1 MVINSSLIEQYF
13 PDLSDEQKQRFAALY
28 DLYMYHNER
37 VNVISRKDMDN
48 FYIHH
53 VLHSLALVKFCDFR
67 NIQSVID
74 IGTGGGFP
82 GIPLAIMFPEIK
94 FHLVDSIGKK
104 INVVNEVAKAIGL
117 KNILAEQQRTENSE
131 YAYDLAVARA
141 VAPSIKLYEWMQNNW
156 LTKPKFYL
164 LKGGD
169 LSEELNELLQVNPK
183 LKIKSNNISK
193 VFKEDFFETKKV
205 ITIE

>member
-1 MVINSSLIEQYF
+1 MVTSALIEQYF
-13 PDLSDEQKQRFAALY
+13 PNLTDLQKEQFAALY
-28 DLYMYHNER
+28 DLYTFHNER
-37 VNVISRKDMDN
+37 VNVISRKDMEN

-53 VLHSLALVKFCDFR
+53 VLHSLALVKFCNFEGI
-67 NIQSVID
+67 NTVID

-82 GIPLAIMFPEIK
+82 GIPLGIMFPDIK

-104 INVVNEVAKAIGL
+104 INVVNEVAQSIGL
-117 KNILAEQQRTENSE
+117 KNVLGEQLRTEQSE

-141 VAPSIKLYEWMQNNW
+141 VAPAVQLLDWMKDNW
-156 LTKPKFYL
+156 EDKPKFYL

-169 LSEELNELLQVNPK
+169 LTEELNELLQASPR
-183 LKIKSNNISK
+183 LRIKSNNISK
-193 VFKEDFFETKKV
+193 IFKEDFFETKKV

>member
-1 MVINSSLIEQYF
+1 MVSSSLIEQYF
-13 PDLSDEQKQRFAALY
+13 PNLTDLQKEQFAALY
-28 DLYMYHNER
+28 DLYTFHNER
-37 VNVISRKDMDN
+37 VNVISRKDMEN

-53 VLHSLALVKFCDFR
+53 VLHSLALVKFCDFEGI
-67 NIQSVID
+67 NTVID

-82 GIPLAIMFPEIK
+82 GIPLGIMFPDIK

-104 INVVNEVAKAIGL
+104 INVVNEVAESIGL
-117 KNILAEQQRTENSE
+117 KNLLGEQLRTEQSE

-141 VAPSIKLYEWMQNNW
+141 VAPAVQLFDWMKDNW
-156 LTKPKFYL
+156 EDKPKFYL

-169 LSEELNELLQVNPK
+169 LSEELNELLQASPR
-183 LKIKSNNISK
+183 LRIKSNNISK
-193 VFKEDFFETKKV
+193 IFKEDFFETKKV

>member
-1 MVINSSLIEQYF
+1 
-13 PDLSDEQKQRFAALY
+13 
-28 DLYMYHNER
+28 
-37 VNVISRKDMDN
+37 
-48 FYIHH
+48 
-53 VLHSLALVKFCDFR
+53 VKYCDFTG
-67 NIQSVID
+67 IKSVID

-104 INVVNEVAKAIGL
+104 INVVNEVAQSIEL
-117 KNILAEQQRTENSE
+117 KNVLGEHQRTESSE
-131 YAYDLAVARA
+131 YGYDLAVARA
-141 VAPSIKLYEWMQNNW
+141 VAPAIKLYDWMKDNW
-156 LTKPKFYL
+156 MDKPKFYL

-169 LSEELNELLQVNPK
+169 LLEELNELLQLNPR

>member
-1 MVINSSLIEQYF
+1 MVTSALIEQYF
-13 PDLSDEQKQRFAALY
+13 PNLTDLQKEQFAALY
-28 DLYMYHNER
+28 DLYTFHNER
-37 VNVISRKDMDN
+37 VNVISRKDMEN

-53 VLHSLALVKFCDFR
+53 VLHSLALVKFCDFEGI
-67 NIQSVID
+67 NTVID

-82 GIPLAIMFPEIK
+82 GIPLGIMFPNIK

-104 INVVNEVAKAIGL
+104 INVVNEVAQAIGL
-117 KNILAEQQRTENSE
+117 KNVLGEQLRTEQSE

-141 VAPSIKLYEWMQNNW
+141 VAPAVQLFDWMKDNW
-156 LTKPKFYL
+156 EDKPKFYL

-169 LSEELNELLQVNPK
+169 LSEELNELLQASPR
-183 LKIKSNNISK
+183 LRIKSNNISK
-193 VFKEDFFETKKV
+193 IFKEDFFETKKV

>member
-1 MVINSSLIEQYF
+1 MVTSALIEQYF
-13 PDLSDEQKQRFAALY
+13 PNLTDLQKEQFAALY
-28 DLYMYHNER
+28 DLYTFHNER
-37 VNVISRKDMDN
+37 VNVISRKDMEN

-53 VLHSLALVKFCDFR
+53 VLHSLALVKFCDFEGI
-67 NIQSVID
+67 NTVID

-82 GIPLAIMFPEIK
+82 GIPLGIMFPDIK

-104 INVVNEVAKAIGL
+104 INVVNEVAQSIGL
-117 KNILAEQQRTENSE
+117 KNVLGEQLRTEQSE

-141 VAPSIKLYEWMQNNW
+141 VAPAVQLFDWMKDNW
-156 LTKPKFYL
+156 EDKPKFYL

-169 LSEELNELLQVNPK
+169 LTEELNELLQFSPR
-183 LKIKSNNISK
+183 LKIKSNNIYK
-193 VFKEDFFETKKV
+193 IFKEDFFETKKV

>member
-1 MVINSSLIEQYF
+1 MVITSALIERYF
-13 PDLSDEQKQRFAALY
+13 PDLNDLQKSQFAALF
-28 DLYMYHNER
+28 DLYVYHNER
-37 VNVISRKDMDN
+37 VNVISRKDMEN

-53 VLHSLALVKFCDFR
+53 VLHSLALVKFCDFSG
-67 NIQSVID
+67 IKSIID

-82 GIPLAIMFPEIK
+82 GIPLAIMFPDIK

-104 INVVNEVAKAIGL
+104 INVVNEVAQSIEL
-117 KNILAEQQRTENSE
+117 KNVLAEQQRTESSE
-131 YAYDLAVARA
+131 YGYDLAVARA
-141 VAPSIKLYEWMQNNW
+141 VAPAIKLYDWMKDNW
-156 LTKPKFYL
+156 MDKPKFFL

-169 LSEELNELLQVNPK
+169 LSEELNELLQLNPR

>member
-1 MVINSSLIEQYF
+1 MVTSALIEQYF
-13 PDLSDEQKQRFAALY
+13 PNLTETQKEQFAALY
-28 DLYMYHNER
+28 DLYTFHNER
-37 VNVISRKDMDN
+37 VNVISRKDMEN

-53 VLHSLALVKFCDFR
+53 VLHSLALVKFCDFEGI
-67 NIQSVID
+67 NTVID

-82 GIPLAIMFPEIK
+82 GIPLGIMFPNIK

-104 INVVNEVAKAIGL
+104 INVVNEVAQAIGL
-117 KNILAEQQRTENSE
+117 KNVLGEQLRTEQSE

-141 VAPSIKLYEWMQNNW
+141 VAPAVQLFDWMKDNW
-156 LTKPKFYL
+156 EDKPKFYL

-169 LSEELNELLQVNPK
+169 LSEELNELLQASPR
-183 LKIKSNNISK
+183 LRIKSNNISK
-193 VFKEDFFETKKV
+193 IFKEDFFETKKV

>member
-1 MVINSSLIEQYF
+1 MVKSTLIEQYF
-13 PDLSDEQKQRFAALY
+13 PDLTTQQKEQFAALF
-28 DLYMYHNER
+28 DLYTFHNER
-37 VNVISRKDMDN
+37 VNVISRKDMEN

-53 VLHSLALVKFCDFR
+53 VLHSLALVKFCSFEG
-67 NIQSVID
+67 IQTVID

-82 GIPLAIMFPEIK
+82 GIPLGIMFPEIK

-104 INVVNEVAKAIGL
+104 INVVNEVAHAIGL
-117 KNILAEQQRTENSE
+117 KNVLAEQLRTEQSE

-141 VAPSIKLYEWMQNNW
+141 VAPSVKLYDWMKNNW
-156 LTKPKFYL
+156 ENKPKFYL

>member
-1 MVINSSLIEQYF
+1 MVTSALIEQYF
-13 PDLSDEQKQRFAALY
+13 PNLTDLQKEQFAALY
-28 DLYMYHNER
+28 DLYTFHNER
-37 VNVISRKDMDN
+37 VNVISRKDMEN

-53 VLHSLALVKFCDFR
+53 VLHSLALVKFCDFEGI
-67 NIQSVID
+67 NTVID

-82 GIPLAIMFPEIK
+82 GIPLGIMFPDIK

-104 INVVNEVAKAIGL
+104 INVVNEVAESIGL
-117 KNILAEQQRTENSE
+117 KNVLGEQLRTEQSE

-141 VAPSIKLYEWMQNNW
+141 VAPAVQLFDWMKDNW
-156 LTKPKFYL
+156 EDKPKFYL

-169 LSEELNELLQVNPK
+169 LTEELNELLQLSPR

-193 VFKEDFFETKKV
+193 IFKEDFFETKKV

>member
-1 MVINSSLIEQYF
+1 MVSSALIEQYF
-13 PDLSDEQKQRFAALY
+13 PNLTETQKEQFAALY
-28 DLYMYHNER
+28 DLYTFHNER
-37 VNVISRKDMDN
+37 VNVISRKDMEN

-53 VLHSLALVKFCDFR
+53 VLHSLALVKFCDFEGI
-67 NIQSVID
+67 NTVID

-82 GIPLAIMFPEIK
+82 GIPLGIMFPNIK

-104 INVVNEVAKAIGL
+104 INVVNEVAQAIGL
-117 KNILAEQQRTENSE
+117 KNVLGEQLRTEQSE

-141 VAPSIKLYEWMQNNW
+141 VAPAVQLFDWMKDNW
-156 LTKPKFYL
+156 EDKPKFYL

-169 LSEELNELLQVNPK
+169 LSEELNELLQASPR
-183 LKIKSNNISK
+183 LRIKSNNISK
-193 VFKEDFFETKKV
+193 IFKEDFFETKKV

>member
-1 MVINSSLIEQYF
+1 MVITSALIEQYF
-13 PDLSDEQKQRFAALY
+13 PDLSDEQKQKFASLY
-28 DLYMYHNER
+28 DLYVFHNER

-53 VLHSLALVKFCDFR
+53 VLHSLALVKFCDFS

-82 GIPLAIMFPEIK
+82 GIPLAIMFPDIK

-104 INVVNEVAKAIGL
+104 INVVNEVAKSIGL
-117 KNILAEQQRTENSE
+117 KNILAEQQRTENSD

-141 VAPSIKLYEWMQNNW
+141 VAPAIKLYDWMQNNW
-156 LTKPKFYL
+156 LNKPKFYL

>member
-1 MVINSSLIEQYF
+1 MVTSALIEQYF
-13 PDLSDEQKQRFAALY
+13 PNLTDLQKEQFAALY
-28 DLYMYHNER
+28 DLYTFHNER
-37 VNVISRKDMDN
+37 VNVISRKDMEN

-53 VLHSLALVKFCDFR
+53 VLHSLALVKFCDFEGI
-67 NIQSVID
+67 NTVID

-82 GIPLAIMFPEIK
+82 GIPLGIMFPDIK

-104 INVVNEVAKAIGL
+104 INVVNEVAQSIGL
-117 KNILAEQQRTENSE
+117 KNVLGEQLRTEQSE

-141 VAPSIKLYEWMQNNW
+141 VAPAVQLLDWMKDNW
-156 LTKPKFYL
+156 EDKPKFYL

-169 LSEELNELLQVNPK
+169 LTEELNELLQASPR
-183 LKIKSNNISK
+183 LRIKSNNISK
-193 VFKEDFFETKKV
+193 IFKEDFFETKKV

>member
-1 MVINSSLIEQYF
+1 MVITSALIEHYF
-13 PDLSDEQKQRFAALY
+13 PDLSDEQKLKFAALQ
-28 DLYMYHNER
+28 DLYIFHNER

-53 VLHSLALVKFCDFR
+53 VLHSLALVKFCNFS

-82 GIPLAIMFPEIK
+82 GIPLAIMFPDIK

-104 INVVNEVAKAIGL
+104 IKVVNEVAKSIGL
-117 KNILAEQQRTENSE
+117 KNILAEQQRTENSDF
-131 YAYDLAVARA
+131 AYDLAVARA
-141 VAPSIKLYEWMQNNW
+141 VAPAIKLYDWMQNNW
-156 LTKPKFYL
+156 LNKPKFYL

>member
-1 MVINSSLIEQYF
+1 MVTSALIEQYF
-13 PDLSDEQKQRFAALY
+13 PNLTDLQKEQFAALY
-28 DLYMYHNER
+28 DLYTFHNER
-37 VNVISRKDMDN
+37 VNVISRKDMEN

-53 VLHSLALVKFCDFR
+53 VLHSLALVKFCDFEGI
-67 NIQSVID
+67 NTVID

-82 GIPLAIMFPEIK
+82 GIPLGIMFPDIK

-104 INVVNEVAKAIGL
+104 INVVNEIAESIGL
-117 KNILAEQQRTENSE
+117 KNVLGEQLRTEQSE

-141 VAPSIKLYEWMQNNW
+141 VAPAVQLFDWMKDNW
-156 LTKPKFYL
+156 EDKPKFYL

-169 LSEELNELLQVNPK
+169 LTEELNELLQVSPR
-183 LKIKSNNISK
+183 LRIKSNNISK
-193 VFKEDFFETKKV
+193 IFKEDFFETKKV

>member
-1 MVINSSLIEQYF
+1 MVTSALIEQYF
-13 PDLSDEQKQRFAALY
+13 PNLTETQKEQFAALY
-28 DLYMYHNER
+28 ELYTFHNER
-37 VNVISRKDMDN
+37 VNVISRKDMEN

-53 VLHSLALVKFCDFR
+53 VLHSLALVKFCDFEGI
-67 NIQSVID
+67 NTVID

-82 GIPLAIMFPEIK
+82 GIPLGIMFPNIK

-104 INVVNEVAKAIGL
+104 INVVNEVAQAIGL
-117 KNILAEQQRTENSE
+117 KNVLGEQLRTEQSE

-141 VAPSIKLYEWMQNNW
+141 VAPAVQLFDWMKDNW
-156 LTKPKFYL
+156 EDKPKFYL

-169 LSEELNELLQVNPK
+169 LSEELNELLQASPR
-183 LKIKSNNISK
+183 LRIKSNNISK
-193 VFKEDFFETKKV
+193 IFKEDFFETKKV

>member
-1 MVINSSLIEQYF
+1 MVSSALIEQYF
-13 PDLSDEQKQRFAALY
+13 PNLTETQKEQFAALY
-28 DLYMYHNER
+28 DLYTFHNER
-37 VNVISRKDMDN
+37 VNVISRKDMEN

-53 VLHSLALVKFCDFR
+53 VLHSLALVKFCDFEGI
-67 NIQSVID
+67 NTVID

-82 GIPLAIMFPEIK
+82 GIPLGIMFPDIK

-104 INVVNEVAKAIGL
+104 INVVNEVAQAIGL
-117 KNILAEQQRTENSE
+117 KNVLGEQLRTEQSE

-141 VAPSIKLYEWMQNNW
+141 VAPAVQLFDWMKDNW
-156 LTKPKFYL
+156 EDKPKFYL

-169 LSEELNELLQVNPK
+169 LSEELNELLQASPR
-183 LKIKSNNISK
+183 LRIKSNNISK
-193 VFKEDFFETKKV
+193 IFKEDFFETKKV

>member
-1 MVINSSLIEQYF
+1 MVITSALIEQYF
-13 PDLSDEQKQRFAALY
+13 PELNEQQKERFAALY
-28 DLYMYHNER
+28 DLYVFHNER

-53 VLHSLALVKFCDFR
+53 VLHSLALVKFCDFS
-67 NIQSVID
+67 NINSVID

-82 GIPLAIMFPEIK
+82 GIPLAIMFPDIK

-104 INVVNEVAKAIGL
+104 INVVNEVANSIGL
-117 KNILAEQQRTENSE
+117 KNLIAEQLRTETSE

-141 VAPSIKLYEWMQNNW
+141 VAPATKLYEWMTNNW
-156 LTKPKFYL
+156 LEKPKFYL

-183 LKIKSNNISK
+183 LRIKSFNISK

>member
-1 MVINSSLIEQYF
+1 MVTSALIEQYF
-13 PDLSDEQKQRFAALY
+13 PNLTDLQKEQFAALY
-28 DLYMYHNER
+28 DLYTFHNER
-37 VNVISRKDMDN
+37 VNVISRKDMEN

-53 VLHSLALVKFCDFR
+53 VLHSLALVKFCDFEGI
-67 NIQSVID
+67 NTVID

-82 GIPLAIMFPEIK
+82 GIPLGIMFPDIK

-104 INVVNEVAKAIGL
+104 INVVNEVAQSIGL
-117 KNILAEQQRTENSE
+117 KNVLGEQLRTEQSE

-141 VAPSIKLYEWMQNNW
+141 VAPAVQLFDWMKDNW
-156 LTKPKFYL
+156 EDKPKFYL

-169 LSEELNELLQVNPK
+169 LTEELNELLQFSPR
-183 LKIKSNNISK
+183 LRIKSNNISK
-193 VFKEDFFETKKV
+193 IFKEDFFETKKV

>member
-1 MVINSSLIEQYF
+1 MVSSTLIEQYF
-13 PDLSDEQKQRFAALY
+13 PNLTDLQKEQFAALY
-28 DLYMYHNER
+28 DLYTFHNER
-37 VNVISRKDMDN
+37 VNVISRKDMEN

-53 VLHSLALVKFCDFR
+53 VLHSLALVKFCDFEGI
-67 NIQSVID
+67 NTVID

-82 GIPLAIMFPEIK
+82 GIPLGIMFPDIK

-104 INVVNEVAKAIGL
+104 INVVNEVAQAIGL
-117 KNILAEQQRTENSE
+117 KNVLGEQLRTEQSE

-141 VAPSIKLYEWMQNNW
+141 VAPAVQLFDWMKDNW
-156 LTKPKFYL
+156 EDKPKFYL

-169 LSEELNELLQVNPK
+169 LSEELNELLQASPR
-183 LKIKSNNISK
+183 LRIKSNNISK
-193 VFKEDFFETKKV
+193 IFKEDFFETKKV

>member
-1 MVINSSLIEQYF
+1 MVTSALIEQYF
-13 PDLSDEQKQRFAALY
+13 PNLTETQKEQFAALY
-28 DLYMYHNER
+28 DLYTFHNER
-37 VNVISRKDMDN
+37 VNVISRKDMEN

-53 VLHSLALVKFCDFR
+53 VLHSLALVKFCNFEGI
-67 NIQSVID
+67 NTVID

-82 GIPLAIMFPEIK
+82 GIPLGIMFPNIK

-104 INVVNEVAKAIGL
+104 INVVNEVAQAIGL
-117 KNILAEQQRTENSE
+117 KNVLGEQLRTEQSE

-141 VAPSIKLYEWMQNNW
+141 VAPAVQLFDWMKDNW
-156 LTKPKFYL
+156 EDKPKFYL

-169 LSEELNELLQVNPK
+169 LSEELNELLQASPR
-183 LKIKSNNISK
+183 LRIKSNNISK
-193 VFKEDFFETKKV
+193 IFKEDFFETKKV

>member
-1 MVINSSLIEQYF
+1 MVITSALIEQYF

-28 DLYMYHNER
+28 NLYVFHNER

-53 VLHSLALVKFCDFR
+53 VLHSLALVKFCDFS

-82 GIPLAIMFPEIK
+82 GIPLAIMFPDIK

-104 INVVNEVAKAIGL
+104 INVVNEVAKSIGL

-141 VAPSIKLYEWMQNNW
+141 VAPTIKLYDWMQSNW

>member
-104 INVVNEVAKAIGL
+104 INVVNEVAKSIGL

>member
-1 MVINSSLIEQYF
+1 MVTSALIEQYF
-13 PDLSDEQKQRFAALY
+13 PNLTETQKEQFAALY
-28 DLYMYHNER
+28 DLYTFHNER
-37 VNVISRKDMDN
+37 VNVISRKDMEN

-53 VLHSLALVKFCDFR
+53 VLHSLALLKFCDFEG
-67 NIQSVID
+67 IKTVID

-82 GIPLAIMFPEIK
+82 GIPLGIMFPDIK

-104 INVVNEVAKAIGL
+104 INVVNEVAESIGL
-117 KNILAEQQRTENSE
+117 KNVLGEQLRIEDSE

-141 VAPSIKLYEWMQNNW
+141 VAPAIKLFDWMKDNW
-156 LTKPKFYL
+156 EDKPKFFL

-169 LSEELNELLQVNPK
+169 LSEELNELLQASPH

-193 VFKEDFFETKKV
+193 IFKEDFFETKKV

>member
-1 MVINSSLIEQYF
+1 MVSSTLIEQYF
-13 PDLSDEQKQRFAALY
+13 PNLTDLQKEQFAALY
-28 DLYMYHNER
+28 DLYTFHNER
-37 VNVISRKDMDN
+37 VNVISRKDMEN

-53 VLHSLALVKFCDFR
+53 VLHSLALVKFCDFEGI
-67 NIQSVID
+67 NTVID

-82 GIPLAIMFPEIK
+82 GIPLGIMFPDIK

-104 INVVNEVAKAIGL
+104 INVVNEVAESIGL
-117 KNILAEQQRTENSE
+117 KNVLGEQLRTEQSE

-141 VAPSIKLYEWMQNNW
+141 VAPAVQLFDWMKDNW
-156 LTKPKFYL
+156 EDKPKFYL

-169 LSEELNELLQVNPK
+169 LSEELNELLQASPR
-183 LKIKSNNISK
+183 LRIKSNNISK
-193 VFKEDFFETKKV
+193 IFKEDFFETKKV

>member
-1 MVINSSLIEQYF
+1 MVSSALIEQYF
-13 PDLSDEQKQRFAALY
+13 PNLTDLQKEQFAALY
-28 DLYMYHNER
+28 DLYTFHNER
-37 VNVISRKDMDN
+37 VNVISRKDMEN

-53 VLHSLALVKFCDFR
+53 VLHSLALVKFCDFEGI
-67 NIQSVID
+67 NTVID

-82 GIPLAIMFPEIK
+82 GIPLGIMFPNIK

-104 INVVNEVAKAIGL
+104 INVVNEVAQAIGL
-117 KNILAEQQRTENSE
+117 KNVLGEQLRTEQSE

-141 VAPSIKLYEWMQNNW
+141 VAPAVQLFDWMKDNW
-156 LTKPKFYL
+156 EDKPKFYL

-169 LSEELNELLQVNPK
+169 LSEEFNELLQASPR
-183 LKIKSNNISK
+183 LRIKSNNISK
-193 VFKEDFFETKKV
+193 IFKEDFFETKKV